1 VLFLIILTYILWVF
15 NAQNTDL
22 GSSQEIIPFRESKL
36 THLLMPILNR
46 AGMAGTA
53 MIACVNPQVDDYDE
67 TISILGMFSSSIVHN
82 AL

>member
-1 VLFLIILTYILWVF
+1 M
-15 NAQNTDL
+15 QNTDL

-46 AGMAGTA
+46 AGMSGTA

-67 TISILGMFSSSIVHN
+67 TISILGEYQYQQGWDACILSFIVVF
-82 AL
+82 LLVF

>member
-1 VLFLIILTYILWVF
+1 MLNGVLVST
-15 NAQNTDL
+15 QNTDL

-67 TISILGMFSSSIVHN
+67 TISILSEYLPLCTVLCVN
-82 AL
+82 

>member
-1 VLFLIILTYILWVF
+1 MTYNHLVIM
-15 NAQNTDL
+15 QNTDL

-46 AGMAGTA
+46 AGMSGTA

-67 TISILGMFSSSIVHN
+67 TISILGEYQY
-82 AL
+82 